1 MKKLFK
7 RFANILLV
15 AAIISG
21 GTFTNPLPA
30 TAANPDK
37 MEVHFIDVGQGDATL
52 ITCGG
57 HAMLQ
62 FRIICKNAASRN
74 WII

>member
-37 MEVHFIDVGQGDATL
+37 MEVHFMMSGKGMQ
-52 ITCGG
+52 
-57 HAMLQ
+57 
-62 FRIICKNAASRN
+62 R
-74 WII
+74 

>member
-57 HAMLQ
+57 HAML
-62 FRIICKNAASRN
+62 IDTK
-74 WII
+74 